1 VTLGVDSRPDGA
13 ALRARPAT
21 WSATQD
27 GAAAVAMRR
36 AAGDRRAGDGRVAG
50 PAGGDLVAL
59 QAAGGAGQTDS
70 RVSKPD
76 RRRAGAAPPLAR
88 RI

>member
-36 AAGDRRAGDGRVAG
+36 AAGDWRAGDGRVAAR
-50 PAGGDLVAL
+50 PARDLVAL
-59 QAAGGAGQTDS
+59 QAAGGARQN
-70 RVSKPD
+70 
-76 RRRAGAAPPLAR
+76 
-88 RI
+88 